1 MSASYPFSLRGVLRG
16 LTAVLV
22 LFTSAADHYLT
33 ALAGIPPIAWCTRQV
48 AGVIRDA
55 YRSGRFGPPSTRTD
69 IEHHI
74 VDAEIVD

>member
-1 MSASYPFSLRGVLRG
+1 MSHGYPPSLRGVIRG
-16 LTAVLV
+16 LIAVLV
-22 LFTSAADHYLT
+22 LCTSAADHYLS

-55 YRSGRFGPPSTRTD
+55 YRLGRFGPPSERTD